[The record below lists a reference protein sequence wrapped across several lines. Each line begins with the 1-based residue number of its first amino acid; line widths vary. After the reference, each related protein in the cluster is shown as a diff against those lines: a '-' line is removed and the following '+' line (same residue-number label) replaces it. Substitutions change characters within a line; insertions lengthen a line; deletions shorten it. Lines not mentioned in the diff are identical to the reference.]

1 MAAKP
6 PQQQVQKPHQQ
17 MGGSGGE
24 SLAAQIAGM
33 SKNQLYEIMCQMK
46 NLIEQNPQQ
55 ARQILIDN
63 PKLTKA
69 LFQAQI
75 MLGMVQPPKVASSQ
89 HSQQSSQLGQPNIQA
104 PQSLTVQAG
113 SQSEYVSQAQ
123 IPVRQQP
130 QIQPSISLPS
140 VSVPPLAFQSQSMAP
155 VQAKGTLNAHVSP
168 AIPSHHN
175 LPPPPPIPQHSILQS
190 HIPMVSSQSQ
200 QSLQTSGILL
210 QPLQSPM
217 PQQQR
222 PPSIPSFPQS
232 LHPQMPPGLG
242 FQLASAQ
249 QHVLPQSM
257 FHPGVTGSF
266 PLGQPAL
273 PNQPSHQQLYQGA
286 SVMASE
292 FSGQVGSSGQVERA
306 PSWATTERGAGGSL
320 LPGPPPPP
328 TMGGQP
334 LRPPQVTSPL
344 TAEMEQALL
353 QQVMSLTPEQISQL
367 PPEHRKHVLQI
378 QQMYRR

>member
-75 MLGMVQPPKVASSQ
+75 MLGMVQPPKVLDSSRR
-89 HSQQSSQLGQPNIQA
+89 SNRPL
-104 PQSLTVQAG
+104 VC
-113 SQSEYVSQAQ
+113 
-123 IPVRQQP
+123 
-130 QIQPSISLPS
+130 PS

-155 VQAKGTLNAHVSP
+155 VQAKGTLNAHMSP

-266 PLGQPAL
+266 PLGQPAV

-367 PPEHRKHVLQI
+367 PLNTGNMSFRSSRCTGDSFSVLIEQ
-378 QQMYRR
+378 